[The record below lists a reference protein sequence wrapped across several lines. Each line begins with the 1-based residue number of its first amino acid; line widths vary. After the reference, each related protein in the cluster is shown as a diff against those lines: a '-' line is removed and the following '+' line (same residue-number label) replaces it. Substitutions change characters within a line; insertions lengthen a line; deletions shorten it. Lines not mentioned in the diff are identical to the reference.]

1 MTTTINVDSLNSKTL
16 LNWCSKVRNTLVCT
30 PDNNISFSTTL
41 PSSSSLSVFEVQQ
54 QPILR
59 PGADDEV
66 DRLRNEAKNHLDA
79 MHGNHTL
86 SFFLS
91 RSLSYTHAQKKTD
104 VAKRERNA
112 LGQIPVTLRSTRM
125 FGHVL
130 SIPSRH
136 CKKLE
141 LPDRYRRQQSLKAE
155 ERFTTPELM
164 ELDSKAKRAE
174 SLACLRERTV
184 FESLLNSAANMA
196 PKMRDAA
203 EIVSRVDVLSSL
215 ATLASDEFYCEPEI
229 LPSSSR
235 VLDIVDGR
243 HPVIEQFDDE
253 SIKRSTGCVPNSVCL
268 GGDVKDK
275 NVTDPHNTRGSNLIV
290 LTGPNAAG
298 KSVYLRQIAITQLLA
313 QIGSFVPASSARI
326 SVVDRI
332 FTRAGGA
339 DDVSQGQ
346 STFMVE
352 MSETANILNHAT
364 DQSLVLLD
372 EIGRGTATYDGL
384 ALAQSVSEHLSQT
397 IRART
402 IFATHYHELNDLEEN
417 LDHVSTMHAVVVER
431 DRGDIEFTFE
441 MSRGGATRS
450 HGIAVANLV
459 GFPRDVTSRADFILK
474 GLEKEGCDDGGVV
487 TDVSSAV

>member
-1 MTTTINVDSLNSKTL
+1 
-16 LNWCSKVRNTLVCT
+16 
-30 PDNNISFSTTL
+30 
-41 PSSSSLSVFEVQQ
+41 
-54 QPILR
+54 
-59 PGADDEV
+59 
-66 DRLRNEAKNHLDA
+66 
-79 MHGNHTL
+79 
-86 SFFLS
+86 
-91 RSLSYTHAQKKTD
+91 
-104 VAKRERNA
+104 
-112 LGQIPVTLRSTRM
+112 
-125 FGHVL
+125 
-130 SIPSRH
+130 
-136 CKKLE
+136 
-141 LPDRYRRQQSLKAE
+141 
-155 ERFTTPELM
+155 M
-164 ELDSKAKRAE
+164 ELDSKMKRAE
-174 SLACLRERTV
+174 SLACLRERAV
-184 FESLLNSAANMA
+184 FESLLVRAANLA

-203 EIVSRVDVLSSL
+203 DIVSRVDVLSSL

-235 VLDIVDGR
+235 VLDILDGR
-243 HPVIEQFDDE
+243 HPVIEQFDD
-253 SIKRSTGCVPNSVCL
+253 SNRSSSGCVPNSICL
-268 GGDVKDK
+268 GGTDNVENLTDV
-275 NVTDPHNTRGSNLIV
+275 HNTKGSNLIV

-364 DQSLVLLD
+364 DESLVLLD

-397 IRART
+397 TRART
-402 IFATHYHELNDLEEN
+402 VFATHYHELNELERN

-441 MSRGGATRS
+441 MARGGANRS

-459 GFPRDVTSRADFILK
+459 GFPRDVTDRADCILK
-474 GLEKEGCDDGGVV
+474 GLESGGDDGGDVGVV
-487 TDVSSAV
+487 DVG